1 MIPGQHDPVFMMPLL
16 KGRSWNS
23 WINQS
28 FFFQCIHRIH
38 NCRFEGLESNYQ
50 QFLLLSLIKSE
61 NKMSALVIK
70 VDSKSNKI
78 IKELAKK
85 LGGIVLSIDDNQY
98 EDIALGYLMDKEKTG
113 KTVSRDEIMKR
124 LKW

>member
-1 MIPGQHDPVFMMPLL
+1 MKDLRVI
-16 KGRSWNS
+16 
-23 WINQS
+23 INN
-28 FFFQCIHRIH
+28 FF
-38 NCRFEGLESNYQ
+38 
-50 QFLLLSLIKSE
+50 LLSLIKSE

-113 KTVSRDEIMKR
+113 KTVSRDEIMKKLNGR
-124 LKW
+124 